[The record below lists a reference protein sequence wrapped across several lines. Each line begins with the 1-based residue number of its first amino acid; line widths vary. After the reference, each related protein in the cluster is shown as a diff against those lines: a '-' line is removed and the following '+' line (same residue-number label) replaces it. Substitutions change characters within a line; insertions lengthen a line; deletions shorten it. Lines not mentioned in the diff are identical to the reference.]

1 MPTLASQPTT
11 DNPTLLFIGP
21 AGSGKTTFMTRFGR
35 VYILNVDK
43 NLNGPTKVLRREN
56 RDLANVEYD
65 YIDTDADGKAVP
77 PLKQYTRFAALL
89 SAAMQRNDLDA
100 IGITSTTTLG
110 PVFADEVRNQLNKPA
125 SYAFEIRDW
134 GTYLYLWQTFMRTLR
149 SARIPV
155 ILDGHWEGSKDDV
168 TGAITHALALP
179 GKISGQLPALFSDV
193 FRFEP
198 ESVVESGTVRT
209 KYFIRTTQERLYPGV
224 KAAFDVPE
232 KFEATQE
239 WADKIRNQF
248 PKRN

>member
-1 MPTLASQPTT
+1 MPTLAAQPTT

-43 NLNGPTKVLRREN
+43 NLNGPTKVLRREQH
-56 RDLANVEYD
+56 DLSLVEYD
-65 YIDTDADGKAVP
+65 YVDSDESGKAVP
-77 PLKQYTRFAALL
+77 PLQQYQRFAALL
-89 SAAMQRNDLDA
+89 SAAMQRDDLDA

-110 PVFADEVRNQLNKPA
+110 PVFADEVRRQLNKPVT
-125 SYAFEIRDW
+125 YNFEIRDW

-168 TGAITHALALP
+168 TGAVTHALALP

-198 ESVVESGTVRT
+198 ESVVESGALRT
-209 KYFIRTTQERLYPGV
+209 KYYVRTTQERLYPGV

-239 WADKIRNQF
+239 WAKKICAQF
-248 PKRN
+248 PQRK